1 MAISGAG
8 GTPGG
13 VGQFLCGFVLAVVGG
28 WLLMN
33 QVTVS
38 SGAWMFWGYDAFGL
52 SLLPFVIG
60 VGMLFFN
67 GKSVLGWL
75 LLLAGLA
82 IVLAGIIVNLHVYFR
97 PTSLFNTLMILVL
110 LFGGIGLIAR
120 SLRSQGAPV

>member
-13 VGQFLCGFVLAVVGG
+13 VGQFLLGFVLAVVGG

-52 SLLPFVIG
+52 SLLPFILG

-75 LLLAGLA
+75 LLVAGLA
-82 IVLAGIIVNLHVYFR
+82 IVIAGIIVNLHIYFR
-97 PTSLFNTLMILVL
+97 PTSLFNTLMMLVL

-120 SLRSQGAPV
+120 SLRPQRAAA